1 MKVMEDIKEKALKIM
16 EKNDVGVMAT
26 ISGNKPMA
34 RYMSFY
40 SKGFTLYTITDK
52 RTEKVEDLEKN
63 SNVFV
68 LLGYEEGIFDKDY
81 VEVEGEVSMVKNQ
94 EIIEKSWND
103 YMDDQYAS
111 KEDPNILVLEIKPTK
126 INVKSKK
133 GKEVEEI
140 IL

>member
-1 MKVMEDIKEKALKIM
+1 MEDIKEKALKIM

-133 GKEVEEI
+133 GKEVVEI

>member
-133 GKEVEEI
+133 GKEVVEI